1 MMMIKM
7 NNRKKMK
14 WTLDAHHDDNDNVD
28 GDDMCLSEIK

>member
-14 WTLDAHHDDNDNVD
+14 WTLDAHHDDN